1 MTLVKQSCFNKI
13 MSKIDEYIAK
23 RSKQSTNFA
32 RKYKEENQKL
42 QVAVEYRNL
51 QDKLSTNQH
60 KMS

>member
-1 MTLVKQSCFNKI
+1 

-51 QDKLSTNQH
+51 QDKLSTNQR
-60 KMS
+60 KTS